1 MGLFYSCDGTWFIF
15 QNLLADDRGTL
26 GNINTTE
33 LCPGGIH
40 QHGEKTMG
48 SMCYSSPE
56 EMLHMRLHVP
66 LPVVNHIF
74 CLSSTTLNN
83 ILDPDQRQGRD
94 RGHEPNLHLLSPSFS
109 PTTFFL
115 EKKSIS

>member
-15 QNLLADDRGTL
+15 QNLLAYDRGTL

-48 SMCYSSPE
+48 SMC
-56 EMLHMRLHVP
+56 
-66 LPVVNHIF
+66 
-74 CLSSTTLNN
+74 
-83 ILDPDQRQGRD
+83 
-94 RGHEPNLHLLSPSFS
+94 
-109 PTTFFL
+109 
-115 EKKSIS
+115 